1 MIDLHH
7 PTMKRFVTFVRKI
20 LPQESAKPLG
30 RWNRESSYV
39 KIKQKVDLSNEDHCG
54 PCGQYSL
61 TKLEEEKTKQKVIEK
76 VQSI

>member
-1 MIDLHH
+1 
-7 PTMKRFVTFVRKI
+7 MKRIVTFVRKI

-30 RWNRESSYV
+30 RWNRESCHF

-61 TKLEEEKTKQKVIEK
+61 TKLEEEKPKEKKIIEK
-76 VQSI
+76 VQPI